1 MKKVLNISLGS
12 SYRDYEFTISLFGE
26 TIQVTRFGT
35 NGDVRHAREL
45 ARQMD
50 GQVDAIAL
58 PLPTSYPVGMAV
70 YRHKP
75 AQQIAKEIVR
85 TPVHDGTLLAS
96 LLEQKNIVALA
107 REDES
112 LFSGKRVL
120 MLSGIVHEG
129 LSRALMG
136 FADSVQFG
144 DPVFQLKINRPL
156 STFDQLANY
165 ARYAMPLLNRADYDW
180 LYPVGLYDERLPRGA
195 DLFASAE
202 VIAGSSAYLRRFAPD
217 DLRGKTIVTDWLLP
231 GEIRDLKDAGVT
243 RLVTFTQPLSEEQP
257 FVGTDVLEAI
267 LAAASGKSPADLH
280 PMDYVALAG
289 EVGWT
294 AHVEQLNEAMV
305 ELTAVPNED
314 RPIVPEVSRRRH
326 ARLWVTRRLLEPK
339 VAAGLIVTT
348 GLIGYKLYQ
357 NRRSDWI

>member
-12 SYRDYEFTISLFGE
+12 SYRDYDFVLPLFGKE
-26 TIQVTRFGT
+26 IHVTRFGT

-58 PLPTSYPVGMAV
+58 PLPTSYPVGTAV

-75 AQQIAKEIVR
+75 AQLIAKEISR
-85 TPVHDGTLLAS
+85 TPVHDGTLLAP
-96 LLEQKNIVALA
+96 LLEQQNIVTLA
-107 REDES
+107 REDEG
-112 LFSGKRVL
+112 LFAGKKVL

-129 LSRALMG
+129 LSRAMMG
-136 FADSVQFG
+136 FAKSVTFG

-165 ARYAMPLLNRADYDW
+165 ARYAMPLLNRTDYDW
-180 LYPVGLYDERLPRGA
+180 LYPVGLHDERLPRGA

-231 GEIRDLKDAGVT
+231 SEIEQLEDAGVT
-243 RLVTFTQPLSEEQP
+243 RLVTFTQPLSVDQP

-267 LAAASGKSPADLH
+267 LAAASGIDPAKLR
-280 PMDYVALAG
+280 PIDYVSLAG
-289 EVGWT
+289 EAGWT
-294 AHVEQLNEAMV
+294 AHVSQLNEAMA

-314 RPIVPEVSRRRH
+314 RPIVPEVSRRRRV
-326 ARLWVTRRLLEPK
+326 RLWAARRLIEPR
-339 VAAGLIVTT
+339 VAAGLAVAA
-348 GLIGYKLYQ
+348 GYVGYRLY
-357 NRRSDWI
+357 RSQRNDWI